1 MNTSRPSVPASE
13 KLNPR
18 RVANG
23 AGEALRDALPTDGDG
38 LGELGARTIKGLL
51 DESDREEEQ
60 QRLLMRFTP
69 RWRQLIRWFDTDEK
83 FEALEQLV
91 EDQIDRKRWKAF
103 WTRIW
108 KLALIIGPIIFA
120 WASGFV
126 EKVWP
131 LIQKILKLLQ
141 APPA

>member
-1 MNTSRPSVPASE
+1 MNT
-13 KLNPR
+13 PR
-18 RVANG
+18 RTTSALGKSHSRHVAEG

-38 LGELGARTIKGLL
+38 LGEVGAKTIRGLL

-91 EDQIDRKRWKAF
+91 EAQIDRQRWKAF
-103 WTRIW
+103 WARIW
-108 KLALIIGPIIFA
+108 KLALVIGPLVFA
-120 WASGFV
+120 WAAGFF
-126 EKVWP
+126 EKVLP
-131 LIQKILKLLQ
+131 VIQKILKLLQ
-141 APPA
+141 APPT